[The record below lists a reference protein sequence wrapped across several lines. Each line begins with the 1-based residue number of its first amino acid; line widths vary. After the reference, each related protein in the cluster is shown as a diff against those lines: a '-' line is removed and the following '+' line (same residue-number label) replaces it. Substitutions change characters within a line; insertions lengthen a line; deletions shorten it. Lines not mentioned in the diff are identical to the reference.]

1 MQLGQPGP
9 GGGTPSAIFNQ
20 CASQSTGKCYVSSC
34 QEQLNMWLNRTLVL
48 DIKSTYLCQSVGESV
63 IDSFRLE
70 IAIASPSFASLF
82 WREVGPCR
90 QNFKHK
96 KIEEE
101 KLLSKNISE
110 RKCQMIL
117 EGATKWCLT
126 NFADGTF
133 PQERPLQPKVLEL
146 LSLSKVLLVKE
157 AEICNDQW
165 IFKMVVLFF
174 IKEIGVLAKIKNLK
188 QFAQVTTFCTICYS
202 CQVSCNPIFLDH
214 RPIRP

>member
-1 MQLGQPGP
+1 MEWVGWKGLRVSKYVQICITFLD
-9 GGGTPSAIFNQ
+9 AI
-20 CASQSTGKCYVSSC
+20 ASP
-34 QEQLNMWLNRTLVL
+34 
-48 DIKSTYLCQSVGESV
+48 STYPCQSVSGSV

-90 QNFKHK
+90 QNFYSGKHK

-101 KLLSKNISE
+101 KLLSQNISE

-146 LSLSKVLLVKE
+146 LSLSKVLL
-157 AEICNDQW
+157 
-165 IFKMVVLFF
+165 
-174 IKEIGVLAKIKNLK
+174 
-188 QFAQVTTFCTICYS
+188 
-202 CQVSCNPIFLDH
+202 
-214 RPIRP
+214 